1 MRTQPTSARRVTSP
15 AVVCERVTDGDG
27 DTTATDRT
35 ATVRRLYDRLPLHE
49 ALGVRVEEVTAERAA
64 VTVPFREELVG
75 DPDRG
80 VLHGGAVSTT
90 VDLTGAAVF
99 VGACE
104 AYTPTVDLR
113 VNYLEAAARAP
124 LSATATV
131 ERTGESIGVARV
143 EVTSDD
149 RLCATGTGVYR
160 LVD

>member
-1 MRTQPTSARRVTSP
+1 M
-15 AVVCERVTDGDG
+15 TDTHGDG
-27 DTTATDRT
+27 EANADDDTETRT
-35 ATVRRLYDRLPLHE
+35 ETVRRLYERLPLHR
-49 ALGVRVEEVTAERAA
+49 ALDVHVEEVTEERAV

-80 VLHGGAVSTT
+80 VLHGGALSTT

-99 VGACE
+99 VGLCG

-113 VNYLEAAARAP
+113 VNYLEAAPRAP

-131 ERTGESIGVARV
+131 ERAGTSTGVARV
-143 EVTSDD
+143 EVVADD
-149 RLCATGTGVYR
+149 TVCATGTGVYR